1 MDCEDKVVEK
11 HKSSFF
17 TTFLISILVTCMLG
31 YFNYIYKDK
40 KTYEFAYKQI
50 MKHDQEITKLIDD
63 LNKFKTEE
71 LKQRKQRLLE
81 ASVEISEENEIF
93 RYRSSDFQNILR
105 ANAFIHD
112 EEIKL
117 LREELD
123 RLKQKLEA
131 KK

>member
-1 MDCEDKVVEK
+1 MDCEYKVEEK
-11 HKSSFF
+11 QKSSLFRSF
-17 TTFLISILVTCMLG
+17 LITTFVTCTIG
-31 YFNYIYKDK
+31 YCTYIYRDK

-50 MKHDQEITKLIDD
+50 MKHDKEITKLIDD

-71 LKQRKQRLLE
+71 LKQRKHKLLE
-81 ASVEISEENEIF
+81 ASVENEIL
-93 RYRSSDFQNILR
+93 RYGSSDFPNILR